1 MKRIKLYE
9 EFVNSLSTTNEAA
22 TTPKDSKV
30 TVDDYTTDNGAKIE
44 SAEIVGVM
52 VSAESENEFKD
63 YFYDKYGMTAFTEND
78 MSTLTTYFNEYLEE
92 LNAEEAE
99 AEEEG
104 SEESSEDDL
113 ASEIDAL
120 EKEE

>member
-9 EFVNSLSTTNEAA
+9 EFVNDLSRTDEAA

-30 TVDDYTTDNGAKIE
+30 TVDDYMMDDGTKIE
-44 SAEIVGVM
+44 STEIVGVM
-52 VSAESENEFKD
+52 VSAESEAEFKD

-78 MSTLTTYFNEYLEE
+78 ISTLTTYFNEYLEE
-92 LNAEEAE
+92 INAEEAE
-99 AEEEG
+99 AEKAAEG
-104 SEESSEDDL
+104 EESPEGDL

-120 EKEE
+120 EKE